1 MSLNQEPPSDLE
13 MLIFIRISILNVIG
27 AAETLED
34 HFKIP
39 NPLLDLDAAYL
50 ALKYTDQLKENYVT
64 KSSENN

>member
-13 MLIFIRISILNVIG
+13 MLIFIRISILNVIS